1 MIMAMTIATSLL
13 ILVLGS
19 ILSSIYGQDIGELCH
34 VDNSTGV
41 CTQLKNCQR
50 VLQELSDGK
59 TPRKTCGF
67 VGFDPIIC
75 CPSTNLVSHDAIK
88 MVPQLPDVNDT
99 TTEDSVQPLT
109 STTSSDKLESF
120 MHGFPTNH
128 CMQDNYFGV
137 CKYLSDCLKD
147 NFELFYTRKKL
158 SDCTMFN
165 ESPGKCCISKTK
177 PVSQPV
183 RPTSQLQ
190 TDVLNTV
197 RNSMQPSSGYVSK
210 IKCMENVQDIYNFV
224 LLPKPILMF
233 EKAPLTSCDIW
244 KYKFAIINGTKAEH
258 KEFPHMAAV
267 GFGDFDAI
275 SWLCGGSLISSKFV
289 LTAAHCAWTSEW
301 GKAKWVRLGELNLAQ
316 ARGSDTSQTI
326 AIDESIIHPDYKY
339 PQQYH
344 DIAILRL
351 EQEANYNQFVKPA
364 CLPVDWPD
372 ASGSEKAIATGWG
385 VTNWA
390 NIKGSDD
397 LLKVIIRLVSH
408 ESCNASFFDGISL
421 ALPQGI
427 VDDWQIC
434 AGEDGKDTCQGD
446 SGGPLSIF
454 GTVHQCLYTVIGIT
468 SLGKA
473 CGDITP
479 GVYTRVY
486 HYIPWIEKIVWSEYF
501 NISSN
506 ISSNQN

>member
-1 MIMAMTIATSLL
+1 MLRYSTPGECGVIVKRLTL
-13 ILVLGS
+13 ILENVV
-19 ILSSIYGQDIGELCH
+19 YQKR
-34 VDNSTGV
+34 N
-41 CTQLKNCQR
+41 QLVN
-50 VLQELSDGK
+50 
-59 TPRKTCGF
+59 
-67 VGFDPIIC
+67 
-75 CPSTNLVSHDAIK
+75 
-88 MVPQLPDVNDT
+88 QLDR
-99 TTEDSVQPLT
+99 Q
-109 STTSSDKLESF
+109 
-120 MHGFPTNH
+120 
-128 CMQDNYFGV
+128 
-137 CKYLSDCLKD
+137 
-147 NFELFYTRKKL
+147 
-158 SDCTMFN
+158 
-165 ESPGKCCISKTK
+165 
-177 PVSQPV
+177 
-183 RPTSQLQ
+183 
-190 TDVLNTV
+190 
-197 RNSMQPSSGYVSK
+197 
-210 IKCMENVQDIYNFV
+210 CMENVQDVYNLV
-224 LLPKPILMF
+224 LLPEPILSLENAGF
-233 EKAPLTSCDIW
+233 TLCDNW
-244 KYKFAIINGTKAEH
+244 KYRLSVINGIEAKR
-258 KEFPHMAAV
+258 KEFPHMVAV

-351 EQEANYNQFVKPA
+351 EQEANYTQFVRPA

-397 LLKVIIRLVSH
+397 LLKVILRLVSH

-434 AGEDGKDTCQGD
+434 AGGDGKDTCQGD